1 MQLRDSTAPIE
12 LSIEEDTQPH
22 APNGAKSSTATKPK
36 QKWVG
41 IGRDSQSP
49 VGKAITSAQGSAQAT
64 NDDPEDLTGSFIGGR
79 YKLLRLLDRGGMG
92 YVYYAKHTA
101 IDKRLAVKVLSLK
114 CARSEQHRTRLLR
127 EARACS
133 QIAHEN
139 VVDILDF
146 GQAPNGSVFLAMEL
160 LRGETLAAT
169 VDREGAMQW
178 RRAKPIIL
186 QIARALHAA
195 HTKGILHRDLKPD
208 NIWRTKRGAN
218 KDFIKVYDFGLAKL
232 MQDDS
237 LAGSKPITSAG
248 TIFGTPEYM
257 SPEQA
262 RGEPTDPRSDLYSTA
277 IILYEMLT
285 GTVPFL
291 AENFLDVL
299 AMQATE
305 KPRSPRVLAPQGNVS
320 KRLEKVILKALEK
333 NPDRRYQSMQE
344 FATALANVPL
354 TQTPTPH
361 PRKGGTLIPQSPQKR
376 GTPTPRNGLEFGAG
390 VLGQQTRT
398 VKAEAMHHPG
408 TSAADLSLSGL
419 MGQREK
425 IYLGII
431 AAQSVALVA
440 LALAFAAL

>member
-1 MQLRDSTAPIE
+1 M
-12 LSIEEDTQPH
+12 SIDEDTTPH
-22 APNGAKSSTATKPK
+22 TPGAPPSTRGN

-41 IGRDSQSP
+41 IGRGSTP
-49 VGKAITSAQGSAQAT
+49 VGQAITSAQGANQST

-101 IDKRLAVKVLSLK
+101 IDKRLAIKILSLK

-146 GQAPNGSVFLAMEL
+146 GQAPNGSVFIAMEL
-160 LRGETLAAT
+160 LRGETLAAI
-169 VDREGAMQW
+169 VDREGAMPW

-232 MQDDS
+232 LQDDS
-237 LAGSKPITSAG
+237 FAGSKPITSAG

-262 RGEPTDPRSDLYSTA
+262 RGEPTDARSDLYSTA
-277 IILYEMLT
+277 IILYELLT

-305 KPRSPRVLAPQGNVS
+305 APRSPRTLAPPGAIS
-320 KRLEKVILKALEK
+320 PKLERVILKALEK
-333 NPDRRYQSMQE
+333 DPRDRYQTMQE
-344 FATALANVPL
+344 FATALARVPSNE
-354 TQTPTPH
+354 TPHPH
-361 PRKGGTLIPQSPQKR
+361 PRKGGTLIPPTR
-376 GTPTPRNGLEFGAG
+376 TPTPRNGLEFGAG
-390 VLGQQTRT
+390 VLSGQTL
-398 VKAEAMHHPG
+398 
-408 TSAADLSLSGL
+408 AATDVRPAAGGVDVPIVAP
-419 MGQREK
+419 MGAREK
-425 IYLGII
+425 IYLTII
-431 AAQSVALVA
+431 AAQTLALIA
-440 LALAFAAL
+440 LALAT